1 MRTVMLVALFAL
13 LTVVLHAEET
23 PASPW
28 PLDIPQQNGVITLY
42 QPQPEKLEGNVLTG
56 RAAASYLPSGK
67 GEDERI
73 FGALWFTA
81 TLDIDRVN
89 DVAKARTMT
98 ITKLVTPKG
107 EKTADDG
114 AEAKKAIQ
122 DAVIALNM
130 EIDLDRLI
138 ATLEEVSGPGSED
151 FNSTPPRIII
161 RQEPTILVVLDG
173 EAQTREINGLKRVV
187 NSPAFLVEAG
197 GQWWLRGDRDWLTAN
212 ALNGPW
218 AFPNGSVPTTVAD
231 AAKKAGFP
239 TSIARLSD
247 AKPPAVIIATDATE
261 LIVFTG
267 KPSFEPIGDGSLL
280 GAKNCDTTA
289 MVEVATGKQFL
300 LLAGRWYRANKLTD
314 DAVWELV
321 KPTELPAA
329 FQSIP
334 TTSDYNDVRAHVAGT
349 PEADEATAQQQIP
362 QTARIPRSSS
372 ITVAFDGEPKWVK
385 VSKMEVEYAENSADA
400 VFRLPGEMFYACRDG
415 VWYECKDPKGKFMV
429 ATSVPEALRR
439 LPADC
444 PWHNVTYVQV
454 YESTTEYVWCGYTPG
469 YMGWYSYYGCP
480 VYGTGWWYHGWY
492 GPIVYPRPC
501 TWGVGIHYN
510 PWSGWGVHVGV
521 SGPHWSIGIS
531 SGGGYHGGGW
541 YGSGGVNNINIDNS
555 NNINI
560 GNGNNNNI
568 GNGSGNR
575 PSTRPAIYDRV
586 PGAEQPKLQDAGNR
600 LRGVTATRPTTKPAT
615 NPATRDNLA
624 VDRDGNIAR
633 PTTDG
638 GWQTREAGGWKDQP
652 KPAAKPAERPATKPA
667 ERPATTPTRQATPTT
682 RPAPSFQNTQQ
693 QRSRGEQ
700 RVQQRSMPAARPS
713 GSSGGSGGGGRRR

>member
-1 MRTVMLVALFAL
+1 MRTIIVIAFFAVL
-13 LTVVLHAEET
+13 NLCLRLHADE
-23 PASPW
+23 AQISPW
-28 PLDIPQQNGVITLY
+28 PLDIPHQKGVITLY

-67 GEDERI
+67 SEDDRI

-81 TLDIDRVN
+81 ILDIDRVN
-89 DVAKARTMT
+89 DVAKARNMT

-107 EKTADDG
+107 EKTVDDG

-138 ATLEEVSGPGSED
+138 ATLEEVSGPGSSD
-151 FNSTPPRIII
+151 FNSTPPRILI
-161 RQEPTILVVLDG
+161 RQEPTVLVVLDG
-173 EAQTREINGLKRVV
+173 EAQIREIDGLKRVV

-212 ALNGPW
+212 SLDGPW
-218 AFPNGSVPTTVAD
+218 TFPKNSVPTTVAD

-239 TSIARLSD
+239 TSIAGLSD

-267 KPSFEPIGDGSLL
+267 KPSFEPIGDGALL

-289 MVEVATGKQFL
+289 LVEVATGKQFL
-300 LLAGRWYRANKLTD
+300 LLAGRWYRADKLTD
-314 DAVWELV
+314 DASWELV
-321 KPTELPAA
+321 KPTELPEA
-329 FQSIP
+329 FKSIP
-334 TTSDYNDVRAHVAGT
+334 TSSDYSDVRAHVAGT
-349 PEADEATAQQQIP
+349 PEADEAIAQQQIP

-400 VFRLPGEMFYACRDG
+400 VFRLPGDMFYACRDG
-415 VWYECKDPKGKFMV
+415 VWYESKDPNGKFIV

-444 PWHNVTYVQV
+444 PCHNVTYVQV

-469 YMGWYSYYGCP
+469 YMGWYGYYGCP

-531 SGGGYHGGGW
+531 SGGVHHGGW
-541 YGSGGVNNINIDNS
+541 YGCGGVNNINIDNS
-555 NNINI
+555 TNINI

-568 GNGSGNR
+568 GNGKGHR

-586 PGAEQPKLQDAGNR
+586 PGADQPKFQDAGNR
-600 LRGVTATRPTTKPAT
+600 LRGETAARPTTKPAT
-615 NPATRDNLA
+615 RENLA

-638 GWQTREAGGWKDQP
+638 GWQTRESGGWKDQP
-652 KPAAKPAERPATKPA
+652 KPAAKPAERPTAKP
-667 ERPATTPTRQATPTT
+667 TTPTT

-700 RVQQRSMPAARPS
+700 RVQQRSMPASRPS
-713 GSSGGSGGGGRRR
+713 GGGGGGGRRR

>member
-1 MRTVMLVALFAL
+1 MRIIIAFALFAL
-13 LTVVLHAEET
+13 LTLCLNLHADEA

-28 PLDIPQQNGVITLY
+28 PLDIQHAKGVITLY
-42 QPQPEKLEGNVLTG
+42 QPQLEKLEGNVLTG
-56 RAAASYLPSGK
+56 RAAASYLPTDK

-81 TLDIDRVN
+81 ALDIDRVN

-98 ITKLVTPKG
+98 ITKFVTPKG

-114 AEAKKAIQ
+114 AEAKKVIQ
-122 DAVIALNM
+122 DAVIAMNM

-138 ATLEEVSGPGSED
+138 ATLEEVSGHGTDD
-151 FNSTPPRIII
+151 FNIAPPRILI

-173 EAQTREINGLKRVV
+173 EAQMRDIDGLKRVV

-197 GQWWLRGDRDWLTAN
+197 GQWWLRGDRDWLTADS
-212 ALNGPW
+212 LQGPYK
-218 AFPNGSVPTTVAD
+218 FPSHSVPTSVTN
-231 AAKKAGFP
+231 AAKKDGFS

-247 AKPPAVIIATDATE
+247 ASPPTVIIATAATE
-261 LIVFTG
+261 LVVFTG
-267 KPSFEPIGDGSLL
+267 KPSFAPIGDGALL
-280 GAKNCDTTA
+280 GASNCDTTA
-289 MVEVATGKQFL
+289 IIEVASGKQFL
-300 LLAGRWYRANKLTD
+300 LLAGRWYRAEKLSD
-314 DAVWELV
+314 DAAWELV
-321 KPTELPAA
+321 KPTDLPEA
-329 FQSIP
+329 FTSIP
-334 TTSDYNDVRAHVAGT
+334 ANSDYGDVRAHVAGT

-362 QTARIPRSSS
+362 QTARIPRNSS

-385 VSKMEVEYAENSADA
+385 VSNMQVEYAENSADA

-415 VWYECKDPKGKFMV
+415 VWYESKNPKDKFMV

-454 YESTTEYVWCGYTPG
+454 YESTPEYVWCGYTPG

-480 VYGTGWWYHGWY
+480 VYGTGWWYRGWY

-510 PWSGWGVHVGV
+510 PWSGWGVSIGV

-531 SGGGYHGGGW
+531 SGGGHGGW

-555 NNINI
+555 TNINI
-560 GNGNNNNI
+560 GNGNNNI
-568 GNGSGNR
+568 GNGNR
-575 PSTRPAIYDRV
+575 PNNQPSTRPAIYDRV
-586 PGAEQPKLQDAGNR
+586 PGADQPKFQDAGNR
-600 LRGVTATRPTTKPAT
+600 LRGETAARPTTK
-615 NPATRDNLA
+615 PATRDNLA

-638 GWQTREAGGWKDQP
+638 GWQTREAGSWKDQP
-652 KPAAKPAERPATKPA
+652 KPAATPAERPVAKPT
-667 ERPATTPTRQATPTT
+667 ERPTTTPTRQATPTT

-713 GSSGGSGGGGRRR
+713 GSGGGRRR